1 MMRAPSPHKMLSNR
15 LFYIINL
22 ILALTILMFLS
33 GCGSAK
39 VSQVPV
45 PIANQQDRNPYQSD
59 AKQYPDWFWNMP
71 VADDTI
77 YAVGY
82 SETSAIHISDSE
94 QRAIDD
100 GLKNL
105 SRFYSVRVRLE
116 QKSIRS
122 AGVDILDNNEIPEEV
137 SSEAEAYVKEN
148 YQVIKKFVSRDYT
161 LVLVKL
167 GSKDESEPENS
178 IGSALIP
185 AEPRWVTSLPKE
197 LGSLYA
203 VGESTLYFRELD
215 SWRIAEKK
223 ALLALAL
230 SMGGRIRDLV
240 KSLDDQM
247 VNISSISVD
256 TELSNAKIISRWK
269 NMELGTCHILMKMK
283 VDNEIIS
290 RNIQQS
296 DQIKESEQEKEKEP

>member
-1 MMRAPSPHKMLSNR
+1 MFSNR

-22 ILALTILMFLS
+22 ILALTILMFLF
-33 GCGSAK
+33 GCGSTK
-39 VSQVPV
+39 VSQVPTLTV
-45 PIANQQDRNPYQSD
+45 NQQNKNPYQSN
-59 AKQYPDWFWNMP
+59 AKQYPDWFWEMP
-71 VADDTI
+71 LADDTI

-105 SRFYSVRVRLE
+105 SRCFSVRVKLE

-137 SSEAEAYVKEN
+137 SPEAEEYVKEN
-148 YQVIKKFVSRDYT
+148 YQVIKKFVSRDHT
-161 LVLVKL
+161 LVLIKL
-167 GSKDESEPENS
+167 GSKDESEPEDS

-185 AEPRWVTSLPKE
+185 TEPHWVTSLPKE
-197 LGSLYA
+197 LGYLYA
-203 VGESTLYFRELD
+203 TGESTLYFRELD
-215 SWRIAEKK
+215 SWHVAEKK

-230 SMGGRIRDLV
+230 SMGGKVRDLI

-256 TELSNAKIISRWK
+256 TELSNVEIISRWK
-269 NMELGTCHILMKMK
+269 NVELGTCHVLMKMK

-296 DQIKESEQEKEKEP
+296 DQINESEQDKEKEP

>member
-1 MMRAPSPHKMLSNR
+1 MLSNR
-15 LFYIINL
+15 LFYIINM

-45 PIANQQDRNPYQSD
+45 LTANQQNKNPYQSN
-59 AKQYPDWFWNMP
+59 AKQYPDWFWEMP
-71 VADDTI
+71 LDDNI

-94 QRAIDD
+94 QRAVDD

-105 SRFYSVRVRLE
+105 SRFYSVRVKLE

-122 AGVDILDNNEIPEEV
+122 IGVDILDNNEIPEEV
-137 SSEAEAYVKEN
+137 SPENEAYVEEN
-148 YQVIKKFVSRDYT
+148 YQVIKKFVSHDHT

-185 AEPRWVTSLPKE
+185 TEPHWVTSLPKE
-197 LGSLYA
+197 FGYLYA
-203 VGESTLYFRELD
+203 TGESTLYFREID
-215 SWRIAEKK
+215 SWHTAEEK
-223 ALLALAL
+223 ALWSLAT
-230 SMGGRIRDLV
+230 SMGAKVKSLI

-256 TELSNAKIISRWK
+256 TELSNVKIISRWK
-269 NMELGTCHILMKMK
+269 NMELGTCHVLMKMK

-296 DQIKESEQEKEKEP
+296 DQIKESGQDKEKEP

>member
-1 MMRAPSPHKMLSNR
+1 
-15 LFYIINL
+15 
-22 ILALTILMFLS
+22 MFLS
-33 GCGSAK
+33 GCGSTK
-39 VSQVPV
+39 VNQVSV
-45 PIANQQDRNPYQSD
+45 LTANQQNKNPYQSN
-59 AKQYPDWFWNMP
+59 AKQYPDWFWEMP
-71 VADDTI
+71 LDDNI

-100 GLKNL
+100 GLQNL
-105 SRFYSVRVRLE
+105 SRFYSVHVKLE
-116 QKSIRS
+116 QKNIRGE
-122 AGVDILDNNEIPEEV
+122 GVDISDNNEIPEEV

-148 YQVIKKFVSRDYT
+148 YQIIKKFVSRDHT

-185 AEPRWVTSLPKE
+185 AEPHWVTSLPKE

-203 VGESTLYFRELD
+203 TGESTLYFREID
-215 SWRIAEKK
+215 SWHTAEEK
-223 ALLALAL
+223 ALWSLAT
-230 SMGGRIRDLV
+230 SMGATVKSLI

-256 TELSNAKIISRWK
+256 NELSNVKVISRWK
-269 NMELGTCHILMKMK
+269 NVELGTCHVLMKMK
-283 VDNEIIS
+283 VDDEIIS

-296 DQIKESEQEKEKEP
+296 DQIKESEQDKEKEP

>member
-1 MMRAPSPHKMLSNR
+1 MLSNR

-22 ILALTILMFLS
+22 ILALTILTFLS
-33 GCGSAK
+33 GCSSTK

-45 PIANQQDRNPYQSD
+45 LTANQQNKNPYQSN
-59 AKQYPDWFWNMP
+59 AKQYPDWFWEMP
-71 VADDTI
+71 LDDTI

-105 SRFYSVRVRLE
+105 SRFYSVRVKLE

-122 AGVDILDNNEIPEEV
+122 IGVDILDNNEIPEEV

-185 AEPRWVTSLPKE
+185 TEPHWVTSLPKE
-197 LGSLYA
+197 LGYLYA
-203 VGESTLYFRELD
+203 TGESTLYFRELD
-215 SWRIAEKK
+215 SWHIAEKK

-230 SMGGRIRDLV
+230 SMGGKIRDLV

-247 VNISSISVD
+247 VDISSISVD
-256 TELSNAKIISRWK
+256 TELSNVKIISRWK
-269 NMELGTCHILMKMK
+269 NMELGTCHVLVKMK

-296 DQIKESEQEKEKEP
+296 DQIKESGQDKEKEP

>member
-1 MMRAPSPHKMLSNR
+1 MLSNR

-33 GCGSAK
+33 GCGSTK
-39 VSQVPV
+39 LSQVPV
-45 PIANQQDRNPYQSD
+45 LTANQQNKNPYQSN
-59 AKQYPDWFWNMP
+59 AKQYPDWFWEMP
-71 VADDTI
+71 LDDTI

-105 SRFYSVRVRLE
+105 SKFYSVRVKLE
-116 QKSIRS
+116 QKSIRGI
-122 AGVDILDNNEIPEEV
+122 GVDILDNNEIPEEV

-148 YQVIKKFVSRDYT
+148 YQAIKKFVSPDHT
-161 LVLVKL
+161 LVLIKL
-167 GSKDESEPENS
+167 GSKDESEPEDS
-178 IGSALIP
+178 IGSAVIP
-185 AEPRWVTSLPKE
+185 TEPHWVASLPKE
-197 LGSLYA
+197 LGYLYA
-203 VGESTLYFRELD
+203 TGESTLYFRELD
-215 SWRIAEKK
+215 SWHIAEKK

-230 SMGGRIRDLV
+230 SMGGKVRDLV

-256 TELSNAKIISRWK
+256 TELSNVKIISRWK
-269 NMELGTCHILMKMK
+269 NMAFGTCHVLMKMK

-296 DQIKESEQEKEKEP
+296 DQIKESEQKKENEP